1 MGLQFYL
8 GITPF
13 SKMSRSPG
21 YGIRSKVT
29 SAAESCEPLWLLA
42 VESEYI
48 GFLVSLESEKRV
60 LEHIASCEDCR
71 RRLRTVIE
79 KAESEDELDEV
90 FHRELNNWRGGVQSE
105 TINCPLREDF
115 QEIDSY
121 IDARITWRI
130 GILRKL
136 SIDAELELSHLSER
150 IKDEKGR
157 VNS

>member
-1 MGLQFYL
+1 M
-8 GITPF
+8 
-13 SKMSRSPG
+13 SKSSG

-29 SAAESCEPLWLLA
+29 SAAENCEPLWLLA
-42 VESEYI
+42 VESEYV

-90 FHRELNNWRGGVQSE
+90 FHRELNAWMGGSSSA
-105 TINCPLREDF
+105 TINCPLRDDF
-115 QEIDSY
+115 QDIDSY
-121 IDARITWRI
+121 IDARITWRV
-130 GILRKL
+130 GVLREL
-136 SIDAELELSHLSER
+136 SNDAELELGHLSNR
-150 IKDEKGR
+150 IKDEKSR

>member
-1 MGLQFYL
+1 VGLQFYF
-8 GITPF
+8 GVTRF
-13 SKMSRSPG
+13 SEMSRSPG
-21 YGIRSKVT
+21 YGIRSKIT
-29 SAAESCEPLWLLA
+29 SAAEKCEPLWLLA

-79 KAESEDELDEV
+79 KSESEDELDEV
-90 FHRELNNWRGGVQSE
+90 FHRELNNWRGESSSE
-105 TINCPLREDF
+105 TINCPLRDDF

-121 IDARITWRI
+121 IDARIMWRI

-136 SIDAELELSHLSER
+136 SSDAELELGHLSER
-150 IKDEKGR
+150 IKDEQKR
-157 VNS
+157 ASS

>member
-1 MGLQFYL
+1 
-8 GITPF
+8 
-13 SKMSRSPG
+13 MSRSSG

-29 SAAESCEPLWLLA
+29 YAAESCEPLWLLA

-60 LEHIASCEDCR
+60 LEHIASCETCR
-71 RRLRTVIE
+71 SRLRTVIE

-90 FHRELNNWRGGVQSE
+90 FHRELNLWRGESSSA
-105 TINCPLREDF
+105 TKNCPLRDDF

-121 IDARITWRI
+121 IDARITWRV

-136 SIDAELELSHLSER
+136 SSDAELELSHLSER
-150 IKDEKGR
+150 IKDEKKR
-157 VNS
+157 ASS